1 MAPVPEDKEHSLP
14 PDALLQQEAWL
25 INEINLVLAEKRT
38 SLSVMRTG
46 LAVLALP
53 ISVLSV
59 LVAISRFYDLSQA
72 TYFLVPLLT
81 LCGLLTLLGSFMIVK
96 ALRRIHNLDR
106 AVTSLKRRNAN
117 LRDLCLTM
125 GDLVKPDDDF

>member
-1 MAPVPEDKEHSLP
+1 MGPVPEDKENSLP
-14 PDALLQQEAWL
+14 PDALLQQEARL

-46 LAVLALP
+46 LAILALP

-59 LVAISRFYDLSQA
+59 LVAISKFYDVDEVK
-72 TYFLVPLLT
+72 YFLFPLLVM
-81 LCGLLTLLGSFMIVK
+81 CGLLSLLGSFMIWK
-96 ALRRIHNLDR
+96 ALRRIHNLNR
-106 AVTSLKRRNAN
+106 AAASLKRRNAG